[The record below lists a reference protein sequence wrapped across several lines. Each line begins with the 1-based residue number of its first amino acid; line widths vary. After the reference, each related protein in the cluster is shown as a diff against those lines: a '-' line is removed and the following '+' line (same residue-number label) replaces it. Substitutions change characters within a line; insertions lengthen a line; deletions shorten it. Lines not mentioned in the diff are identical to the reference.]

1 MRGRGP
7 CGCGCQERCSQR
19 PVCPTPQAQQSQ
31 GSPPPPPPRRQRPR
45 SRLLNDGFRETPG
58 KGASCAHRG
67 RPGSAAL
74 RGRMNATR
82 ERPRRNAY
90 VSSFVLP
97 NHRLPRAARVAAS
110 LRSAQPAGAPQSG
123 ASRELAAQELSA
135 HAHGHGHVHAHA
147 HVPAVRARPCCA
159 HAPRP
164 APRSAHPLGLAGRT
178 PAPTRFASVPPVRG
192 IRKDRGATCPSAVA
206 ALTRVRPAG
215 VRRAAAPPRVLGGG
229 GCESEGRRRLGARLR
244 LRGVRARGEACGAS
258 SSGLVN
264 DPVSHPQ
271 ADSGARSPWGRV
283 RLATFKGTVC
293 EQCV

>member
-1 MRGRGP
+1 MVVAAKSGARSVGSAPLPGP
-7 CGCGCQERCSQR
+7 SNHRE
-19 PVCPTPQAQQSQ
+19 VPTPPALTPTP
-31 GSPPPPPPRRQRPR
+31 GSPFTSRPLCGTRPR

-135 HAHGHGHVHAHA
+135 HAHGHAHGHVHAHA
-147 HVPAVRARPCCA
+147 HVPAVRARSCCARARPCCA
-159 HAPRP
+159 RAPRP

-178 PAPTRFASVPPVRG
+178 SVPTRFASVPPVRG

-229 GCESEGRRRLGARLR
+229 GCESERKAEARCS
-244 LRGVRARGEACGAS
+244 A
-258 SSGLVN
+258 
-264 DPVSHPQ
+264 
-271 ADSGARSPWGRV
+271 
-283 RLATFKGTVC
+283 LAPR
-293 EQCV
+293 

>member
-1 MRGRGP
+1 MSTWPSNHR
-7 CGCGCQERCSQR
+7 E
-19 PVCPTPQAQQSQ
+19 VPTPPALTPTP
-31 GSPPPPPPRRQRPR
+31 GSPFTSRPLCGTRPR

-74 RGRMNATR
+74 RGRMNATP

-135 HAHGHGHVHAHA
+135 HAHGHAHGHVHAHA
-147 HVPAVRARPCCA
+147 HVPAVRARSCCARARPCCA
-159 HAPRP
+159 RAPRP

-178 PAPTRFASVPPVRG
+178 SVPTRFASVPPVRG

-229 GCESEGRRRLGARLR
+229 GCESERKVEARCS
-244 LRGVRARGEACGAS
+244 A
-258 SSGLVN
+258 
-264 DPVSHPQ
+264 
-271 ADSGARSPWGRV
+271 
-283 RLATFKGTVC
+283 LAPR
-293 EQCV
+293 

>member
-1 MRGRGP
+1 MRLAKGRGATPTSPRLCFQTIDFLEPPGSRLP
-7 CGCGCQERCSQR
+7 C
-19 PVCPTPQAQQSQ
+19 A
-31 GSPPPPPPRRQRPR
+31 PPSRQVRRRAEPRVSWPRRSSARMR
-45 SRLLNDGFRETPG
+45 TGTSTP
-58 KGASCAHRG
+58 
-67 RPGSAAL
+67 
-74 RGRMNATR
+74 TR
-82 ERPRRNAY
+82 TGTSTPT
-90 VSSFVLP
+90 
-97 NHRLPRAARVAAS
+97 
-110 LRSAQPAGAPQSG
+110 
-123 ASRELAAQELSA
+123 
-135 HAHGHGHVHAHA
+135 
-147 HVPAVRARPCCA
+147 PCCA

-271 ADSGARSPWGRV
+271 ADSGARSPWARV

>member
-1 MRGRGP
+1 MASWRTKAGGRGFALGSHARSMRGRGP
-7 CGCGCQERCSQR
+7 CGCSCQERCSQR
-19 PVCPTPQAQQSQ
+19 PVCPTPRAQQSQ

-74 RGRMNATR
+74 RGRMNATP

-135 HAHGHGHVHAHA
+135 RAHAHVHAHVHAHAHAHGHVHAHA
-147 HVPAVRARPCCA
+147 LLCARTSACSTLCTPPGARRAHVCANPLRLGPPGTRHQEGPRSHVPLSGGCTDACA
-159 HAPRP
+159 PSRCQTGGSP
-164 APRSAHPLGLAGRT
+164 APSPRRW
-178 PAPTRFASVPPVRG
+178 
-192 IRKDRGATCPSAVA
+192 
-206 ALTRVRPAG
+206 RV
-215 VRRAAAPPRVLGGG
+215 
-229 GCESEGRRRLGARLR
+229 
-244 LRGVRARGEACGAS
+244 
-258 SSGLVN
+258 
-264 DPVSHPQ
+264 
-271 ADSGARSPWGRV
+271 
-283 RLATFKGTVC
+283 
-293 EQCV
+293 